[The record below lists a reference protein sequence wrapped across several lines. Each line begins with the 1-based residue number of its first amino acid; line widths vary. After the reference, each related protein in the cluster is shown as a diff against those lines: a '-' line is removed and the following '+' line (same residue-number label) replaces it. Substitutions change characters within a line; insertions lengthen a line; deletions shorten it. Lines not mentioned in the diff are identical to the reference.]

1 MEESLSTSQPLI
13 DVVVDLTNSQS
24 SQPPVSSYSLRHSFF
39 LRLIRSDSIF
49 KNSLLRTSVI
59 LNADDAEIL
68 RKDFS
73 LLLRDICNVLSER
86 TDTLE
91 ENRFLSKCLVS
102 NFEKVSDDFEEPI
115 TFIGSIAHLECSFR
129 LDLVPKLHCMT
140 FDDIGQSLEVANET
154 VKNVISGVGKR
165 ERDELKKGWTWGSTL
180 KNVSLLIRAKHL
192 ESQKQRTL
200 KLITDDPSKI
210 AHYFTKPVD
219 KKATIDDDIEKFLG
233 QRPSGVSVQHKSK
246 KQSGGG
252 GKGKSKS

>member
-1 MEESLSTSQPLI
+1 MEENSSNI

-39 LRLIRSDSIF
+39 LRLIRSDSIY
-49 KNSLLRTSVI
+49 KNTLLRTSLI

-68 RKDFS
+68 RKDFP
-73 LLLRDICNVLSER
+73 LLLCDICNVLSEQ

-91 ENRFLSKCLVS
+91 ENRFISKCLVS
-102 NFEKVSDDFEEPI
+102 NIEKVSDDFEEPI
-115 TFIGSIAHLECSFR
+115 TFIGSMAHLECSFR
-129 LDLVPKLHCMT
+129 LDLVPKLACMT
-140 FDDIGQSLEVANET
+140 FDDIGQSLEEANET

-165 ERDELKKGWTWGSTL
+165 EREEKKEWSWGLTL

-200 KLITDDPSKI
+200 KLIADDPNKI
-210 AHYFTKPVD
+210 AHYFTKPTVE
-219 KKATIDDDIEKFLG
+219 KKATVDDDIEKFLG
-233 QRPSGVSVQHKSK
+233 QRPSGGIQHKSK

-252 GKGKSKS
+252 GKGK